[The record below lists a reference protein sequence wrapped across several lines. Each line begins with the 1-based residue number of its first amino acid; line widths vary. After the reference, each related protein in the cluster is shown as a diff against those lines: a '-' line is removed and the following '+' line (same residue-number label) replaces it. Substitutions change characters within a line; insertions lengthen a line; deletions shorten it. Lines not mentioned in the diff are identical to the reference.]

1 MTTTE
6 VSRDNAAVDGLTPA
20 TARVID
26 GAELLG
32 VRQPDGTL
40 RLTAAVPGMGWLAF
54 VLEREDA
61 AFLAAWLVTAT
72 RRR

>member
-6 VSRDNAAVDGLTPA
+6 VSRDSADAHGRTPA
-20 TARVID
+20 TARVIH

-54 VLEREDA
+54 ELEREDA
-61 AFLAAWLVTAT
+61 AFLAAWLVTAA